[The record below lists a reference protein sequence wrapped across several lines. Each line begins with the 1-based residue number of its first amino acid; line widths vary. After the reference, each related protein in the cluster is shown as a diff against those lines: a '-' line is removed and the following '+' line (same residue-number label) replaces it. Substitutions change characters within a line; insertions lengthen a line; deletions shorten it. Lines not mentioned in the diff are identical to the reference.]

1 MLINEHGVVFFVNE
15 LLKLDN
21 QLCFALYSA
30 NLALNQRYR
39 ELLAPLNITYPQYLV
54 MLVLWEK
61 DQLTVSEIG
70 KKLFLESS
78 TLTPLLKRLEAQHLL
93 QRRRSSQD
101 ERQVLIHLTEQ
112 GKALQQ
118 HAEKIPEAVM
128 CATECDLEQLIELKQ
143 SLNDLRDQLNQK

>member
-61 DQLTVSEIG
+61 DKLTVSDIG

-112 GKALQQ
+112 GKALQKQ
-118 HAEKIPEAVM
+118 AEKIPEAVL
-128 CATECDLEQLIELKQ
+128 CAIDCDLEQLIELKQ